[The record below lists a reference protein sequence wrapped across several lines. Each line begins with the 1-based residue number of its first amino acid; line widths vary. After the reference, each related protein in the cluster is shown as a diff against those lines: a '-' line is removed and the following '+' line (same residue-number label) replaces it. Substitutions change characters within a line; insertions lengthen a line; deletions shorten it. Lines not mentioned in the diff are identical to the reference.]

1 MGTRELGTCMGIVG
15 ELFVAF
21 AIPFGFH
28 GFPHFGLLFA
38 DAFSRFVKGTFFAR
52 EIVLRISG

>member
-1 MGTRELGTCMGIVG
+1 MGIVG

-21 AIPFGFH
+21 AIPVGFH

-38 DAFSRFVKGTFFAR
+38 DAFARFVQGTFFAR
-52 EIVLRISG
+52 EIVLRNSG